1 MLSISVMAAIIA
13 KCERKDKQSVLRYPL
28 QTAPGNLLGAVWR
41 SCQVMMKT
49 KLPFFLETD
58 LLTELDA
65 VAQVRQFD
73 AGAVLI
79 EPGQPMPYV
88 PIVLS
93 GSIKIMRPADD
104 VGELLLYYLNASDS
118 CALSI
123 SSLLSGDASPILAVV
138 DERAE
143 VLMIPI
149 KRAED
154 WMGRYASWRR
164 FICQTYQKRFDNL
177 LQTLD
182 SVAFRQL
189 DERLLAY
196 LGQKATFN
204 GGRHLYLT
212 HEDIARDLNTSR
224 EVISRLLKQLERLG
238 RVSLSRN
245 KVSMLPA
252 A

>member
-1 MLSISVMAAIIA
+1 MIVNT
-13 KCERKDKQSVLRYPL
+13 Q
-28 QTAPGNLLGAVWR
+28 
-41 SCQVMMKT
+41 
-49 KLPFFLETD
+49 LPFPFEPE
-58 LLTELDA
+58 LLAELNT
-65 VAQVRQFD
+65 VAQVRQVK
-73 AGAVLI
+73 AGDVLM
-79 EPGQPMPYV
+79 EPGQPMLFV

-104 VGELLLYYLNASDS
+104 MGELLLYYLNASDS

-123 SSLLSGDASPILAVV
+123 SSLLSGDVSPVLAVV
-138 DERAE
+138 EERAD

-149 KRAED
+149 ERAED
-154 WMGRYASWRR
+154 WLGRYPSWRR
-164 FICQTYQKRFDNL
+164 FVFETYQKRFDDL

-182 SVAFRQL
+182 LVAFRQL

-196 LGQKATFN
+196 LDQKARLA

-245 KVSMLPA
+245 KISLSPA

>member
-1 MLSISVMAAIIA
+1 MTNTPLLFPFEPELLAELS
-13 KCERKDKQSVLRYPL
+13 
-28 QTAPGNLLGAVWR
+28 
-41 SCQVMMKT
+41 
-49 KLPFFLETD
+49 
-58 LLTELDA
+58 A
-65 VAQVRQFD
+65 VAQVRQFET
-73 AGAVLI
+73 GAVLM
-79 EPGQPMPYV
+79 EPGQPMLYV

-93 GSIKIMRPADD
+93 GSIKIMRPDD
-104 VGELLLYYLNASDS
+104 DAGELLLYYLNPSDS

-123 SSLLSGDASPILAVV
+123 SSMLSGDTSPVLAIVE
-138 DERAE
+138 ERAE
-143 VLMIPI
+143 VLMVPI
-149 KRAED
+149 ERAED

-164 FICQTYQKRFDNL
+164 FVFETYQKRFDNL

-196 LGQKATFN
+196 LDQKAQLA

-212 HEDIARDLNTSR
+212 HEDIARDLHTSR

-245 KVSMLPA
+245 KISLLPTA
-252 A
+252 

>member
-1 MLSISVMAAIIA
+1 MMNT
-13 KCERKDKQSVLRYPL
+13 PL
-28 QTAPGNLLGAVWR
+28 LFPFEPELLA
-41 SCQVMMKT
+41 
-49 KLPFFLETD
+49 
-58 LLTELDA
+58 ELDA

-73 AGAVLI
+73 AGTVLM
-79 EPGQPMPYV
+79 EPGQPMLYI

-93 GSIKIMRPADD
+93 GSIKIMRPDD
-104 VGELLLYYLNASDS
+104 DAGELLLYYLNPSDS

-123 SSLLSGDASPILAVV
+123 SSVLSGDTSPILAVV
-138 DERAE
+138 EERAD

-149 KRAED
+149 KSAED
-154 WMGRYASWRR
+154 WMGRYDSWRQ
-164 FICQTYQKRFDNL
+164 FVFQTYQKRFDDL

-196 LGQKATFN
+196 LDQKAQLA

-245 KVSMLPA
+245 KISLILA
-252 A
+252 E

>member
-1 MLSISVMAAIIA
+1 MMNT
-13 KCERKDKQSVLRYPL
+13 PL
-28 QTAPGNLLGAVWR
+28 LFPFEPELLA
-41 SCQVMMKT
+41 
-49 KLPFFLETD
+49 
-58 LLTELDA
+58 ELDA

-73 AGAVLI
+73 AGTVLM
-79 EPGQPMPYV
+79 EPGQPMLYI

-93 GSIKIMRPADD
+93 GSIKIMRPDD
-104 VGELLLYYLNASDS
+104 DAGELLLYYLNPSDS

-123 SSLLSGDASPILAVV
+123 SSVLSGDTSPILAVV
-138 DERAE
+138 EERAD

-149 KRAED
+149 KSAED
-154 WMGRYASWRR
+154 WMGRYDSWRQ
-164 FICQTYQKRFDNL
+164 FVFQTYQKRFDDL

-196 LGQKATFN
+196 LDQKAQLA

-245 KVSMLPA
+245 KISLVLA
-252 A
+252 E

>member
-1 MLSISVMAAIIA
+1 MMNT
-13 KCERKDKQSVLRYPL
+13 PL
-28 QTAPGNLLGAVWR
+28 LFPFEPELLA
-41 SCQVMMKT
+41 
-49 KLPFFLETD
+49 
-58 LLTELDA
+58 ELD
-65 VAQVRQFD
+65 VVGQVRQFD
-73 AGAVLI
+73 AGTVLM
-79 EPGQPMPYV
+79 EPGQPMLYI

-93 GSIKIMRPADD
+93 GSIKIMRPDD
-104 VGELLLYYLNASDS
+104 DAGELLLYYLNPSDS

-123 SSLLSGDASPILAVV
+123 SSVLSGDTSPILAVV
-138 DERAE
+138 EERAD

-149 KRAED
+149 KNAED
-154 WMGRYASWRR
+154 WMGRYDSWRQ
-164 FICQTYQKRFDNL
+164 FVFQTYQKRFDDL

-196 LGQKATFN
+196 LDQKAQLA

-245 KVSMLPA
+245 KISLVLA
-252 A
+252 E

>member
-1 MLSISVMAAIIA
+1 MMNS
-13 KCERKDKQSVLRYPL
+13 PL
-28 QTAPGNLLGAVWR
+28 LFPFEPELLA
-41 SCQVMMKT
+41 
-49 KLPFFLETD
+49 
-58 LLTELDA
+58 ELDA

-73 AGAVLI
+73 AGAVLM
-79 EPGQPMPYV
+79 EPGQPMLYI

-93 GSIKIMRPADD
+93 GSIKIMRPDD
-104 VGELLLYYLNASDS
+104 DAGELLLYYLNPSDS

-123 SSLLSGDASPILAVV
+123 SSVLSGDTSPILAVV
-138 DERAE
+138 EERAD

-149 KRAED
+149 KSAED
-154 WMGRYASWRR
+154 WMGRYDSWRQ
-164 FICQTYQKRFDNL
+164 FVFQTYQKRFDDL

-196 LGQKATFN
+196 LDQKAQLA

-245 KVSMLPA
+245 KISLILA
-252 A
+252 E

>member
-1 MLSISVMAAIIA
+1 MTNT
-13 KCERKDKQSVLRYPL
+13 PL
-28 QTAPGNLLGAVWR
+28 LFPFEPELLA
-41 SCQVMMKT
+41 
-49 KLPFFLETD
+49 
-58 LLTELDA
+58 ELDA

-73 AGAVLI
+73 AGTVLM
-79 EPGQPMPYV
+79 EPGQPMLYI

-93 GSIKIMRPADD
+93 GSIKIMRPDD
-104 VGELLLYYLNASDS
+104 DAGELLLYYLNPSDS

-123 SSLLSGDASPILAVV
+123 SSVLSGDTSPILAVV
-138 DERAE
+138 EERAD

-149 KRAED
+149 KSAED
-154 WMGRYASWRR
+154 WMGRYDSWRQ
-164 FICQTYQKRFDNL
+164 FVFQTYQKRFDDL

-196 LGQKATFN
+196 LDQKAQLA

-245 KVSMLPA
+245 KISLVLA
-252 A
+252 E